1 MKKRRLG
8 GERLG
13 PRAFMYSTA
22 EVTITVR
29 HKINSKI
36 SFPLLKLN
44 DGLSNNILLIDRLQY
59 IHTLRTS
66 NDRPLALPDQCI
78 DHLLPSRQQLC
89 DFCPSVPQSLVCL
102 VNNSVFLFCPGGF
115 LNFWIQVVMPPLP
128 TLFPDPPF

>member
-1 MKKRRLG
+1 MKVEG
-8 GERLG
+8 TRLG
-13 PRAFMYSTA
+13 PRPFMYVTA
-22 EVTITVR
+22 EVTITVL

-44 DGLSNNILLIDRLQY
+44 DSGLSNNMLLTDRLQY
-59 IHTLRTS
+59 IHTLRMS

-78 DHLLPSRQQLC
+78 DKLLPSRQQLC
-89 DFCPSVPQSLVCL
+89 NFCPSVPQSLVCL

-128 TLFPDPPF
+128 TLFSDSPF